1 MLSMLIFAAAT
12 APSTVIV
19 ADALHA
25 PRPGLHCDAR
35 SGVQTVQQ
43 GPKKPVRAQKL
54 NELPNANEYKTVYRL
69 DENGCEKPL
78 IVNYDIGSAP
88 KKQR

>member
-12 APSTVIV
+12 TPSPVIV

-25 PRPGLHCDAR
+25 PRPGFRCETR
-35 SGVQTVQQ
+35 SRVQTVEN

-54 NELPNANEYKTVYRL
+54 NELPNANEYKTVLRV
-69 DENGCEKPL
+69 DEHGCEKPL

-88 KKQR
+88 KRQR